1 MLPCPLAAA
10 QSYEA
15 VMRYSNAALAPEELE
30 QCCLAP

>member
-15 VMRYSNAALAPEELE
+15 VRRYSNAALAPEAL
-30 QCCLAP
+30 L